1 MNKNEVSIQRQ
12 RFFAHCG
19 IIAPILFTIL
29 VIIESLLR
37 PDYSQ
42 IYNFVSDLG
51 VGPNAV
57 IQNVNFAIFGILSI
71 LFALG
76 LRSGLPS
83 PQKKALKAGVWLVAI
98 FGLCIL
104 LAGVF
109 PEDYLSQIPH
119 NLVSATAFVTII
131 AAQLLIW
138 KGLKNANDSVWGKYR
153 TYSLISGLMSLIL
166 VLVLKV
172 AMSDFTDYQG
182 IVQRAFLAVPWIW
195 VEVTALKL
203 YFLIE

>member
-1 MNKNEVSIQRQ
+1 MNENNDFIQRQ
-12 RFFAHCG
+12 RFFALCG

-203 YFLIE
+203 YFLIK

>member
-1 MNKNEVSIQRQ
+1 MNENNDFIQRQ
-12 RFFAHCG
+12 RFFALCG

-29 VIIESLLR
+29 VIMESLLR

-203 YFLIE
+203 YFLIK

>member
-1 MNKNEVSIQRQ
+1 MNENNDFIQRQ
-12 RFFAHCG
+12 RFFALCG

-51 VGPNAV
+51 VGPNAA

-203 YFLIE
+203 YFLIK

>member
-1 MNKNEVSIQRQ
+1 MNENNDFIQRQ
-12 RFFAHCG
+12 RFFALCG

-83 PQKKALKAGVWLVAI
+83 PQKKALKAGVWLVVI

-195 VEVTALKL
+195 VEITALKL
-203 YFLIE
+203 YFLIK

>member
-1 MNKNEVSIQRQ
+1 MNENNDFIQRQ
-12 RFFAHCG
+12 RFFALCG

-195 VEVTALKL
+195 VEITALKL
-203 YFLIE
+203 YFLIK

>member
-12 RFFAHCG
+12 RFFALCG
-19 IIAPILFTIL
+19 IIAPILFVIL

-37 PDYSQ
+37 PGYSQ

-57 IQNVNFAIFGILSI
+57 IQNINFAIFGILSI
-71 LFALG
+71 FFALG
-76 LRSGLPS
+76 LRSGLPYPS
-83 PQKKALKAGVWLVAI
+83 RKALKAGVWLVAI

-109 PEDYLSQIPH
+109 PEDYLSQVPH

-138 KGLKNANDSVWGKYR
+138 KGLKNADDSIWGKYR
-153 TYSLISGLMSLIL
+153 IYSMISGLLSLIL

-172 AMSDFTDYQG
+172 VISDFTDYQG
-182 IVQRAFLAVPWIW
+182 IVQRVFLAVPWIW
-195 VEVTALKL
+195 VEITALKL
-203 YFLIE
+203 YFLIK

>member
-1 MNKNEVSIQRQ
+1 MNENNDFIQRQ
-12 RFFAHCG
+12 RFFALCG

-172 AMSDFTDYQG
+172 VMADFSDYQG

-195 VEVTALKL
+195 VEITALKL
-203 YFLIE
+203 YFLIK

>member
-1 MNKNEVSIQRQ
+1 MFIRRQ
-12 RFFAHCG
+12 RFFAICG

-29 VIIESLLR
+29 VIVESLLR
-37 PDYSQ
+37 PGYSQ

-51 VGPNAV
+51 IGPNAV
-57 IQNVNFAIFGILSI
+57 LQNINFAIFGILSI
-71 LFALG
+71 FFALG

-83 PQKKALKAGVWLVAI
+83 PSRKALKAGVWLVAI

-109 PEDYLSQIPH
+109 PEDYLSQVPH

-138 KGLKNANDSVWGKYR
+138 KGLKNADDSSGANIE
-153 TYSLISGLMSLIL
+153 LI
-166 VLVLKV
+166 
-172 AMSDFTDYQG
+172 
-182 IVQRAFLAVPWIW
+182 R
-195 VEVTALKL
+195 
-203 YFLIE
+203 